1 MDYIKRGIKVSLCFY
16 DNSQTKYFMN
26 EKNEFT
32 INGKPTFQHIEGFQ
46 MGIPPEIRS
55 FILVPDYSYKN
66 YKHIKNYEEL
76 LYHAIMD
83 GNNAEKFG
91 RNCVHVIEDYMK
103 SYGINYIPK
112 YSIDFDELILWRE

>member
-16 DNSQTKYFMN
+16 GNSQTKYFMN
-26 EKNEFT
+26 EKNKFT

-46 MGIPPEIRS
+46 MGIPPERRS

-66 YKHIKNYEEL
+66 YKHIRNYEEL

-91 RNCVHVIEDYMK
+91 RNCVHTIEDYMK

-112 YSIDFDELILWRE
+112 YSIEFERCDIEE